1 MRGKERERAILMCV
15 CVCSA
20 DALLSRPECIEMK
33 YENGVRKTDVDE
45 GGAVVL
51 ENRWSRD
58 QQTNNLLA
66 VNQLQNQ
73 QQLGG

>member
-15 CVCSA
+15 CVCSV

-45 GGAVVL
+45 GGGRLFLIIGGLVI
-51 ENRWSRD
+51 NKP
-58 QQTNNLLA
+58 TTF
-66 VNQLQNQ
+66 LQ
-73 QQLGG
+73 